1 MAPPLSMHEF
11 DLERNRGA
19 AEANRPLR
27 SQIVTLKRARC
38 RQLAHVGYVLINTPL
53 QRGGRRGV
61 RPPNRFSG
69 FQHWCKTAEAVHVPF
84 CGDVTPLKRGVNE
97 NRSPVP
103 GGAAE

>member
-1 MAPPLSMHEF
+1 
-11 DLERNRGA
+11 
-19 AEANRPLR
+19 
-27 SQIVTLKRARC
+27 
-38 RQLAHVGYVLINTPL
+38 
-53 QRGGRRGV
+53 V